1 MNYQN
6 QFKNKKKEVKNK
18 HFFNAGSRLRFW
30 IVSFILYSAIYNGTS
45 GRGYEITSDATINAL
60 FDMLIIILFI
70 ITCIDRADA
79 CGKTRLWAIV
89 MLVPFLNLIG
99 FYYLGF
105 TPSKDIKN

>member
-1 MNYQN
+1 
-6 QFKNKKKEVKNK
+6 
-18 HFFNAGSRLRFW
+18 
-30 IVSFILYSAIYNGTS
+30 
-45 GRGYEITSDATINAL
+45 
-60 FDMLIIILFI
+60 MLIIILFI